1 LNDEGERGRD
11 IEVEVEVGMDATGKG
26 RTEVSARSVG
36 EDIDMVGIEECEG
49 VDKKEKANRSDKKG
63 KGKERDFQDTKDD
76 FEKMRARLFAL
87 ESEAKR
93 KDAMHEVER
102 REAITAAEVSI
113 QRVRELEAEVGYKD
127 GELKRLREGVER
139 LGESVSR
146 YEVMERKGKGK
157 ERAPAVDV
165 NKREPEKGR
174 LLAMARGGLR
184 EIDEMMKE
192 CGFCAM

>member
-1 LNDEGERGRD
+1 
-11 IEVEVEVGMDATGKG
+11 
-26 RTEVSARSVG
+26 
-36 EDIDMVGIEECEG
+36 
-49 VDKKEKANRSDKKG
+49 
-63 KGKERDFQDTKDD
+63 
-76 FEKMRARLFAL
+76 MRARLFAL

-93 KDAMHEVER
+93 KDVMHEVER

-157 ERAPAVDV
+157 E
-165 NKREPEKGR
+165 
-174 LLAMARGGLR
+174 
-184 EIDEMMKE
+184 
-192 CGFCAM
+192 